1 MSAGFG
7 QKSLSALA
15 YFEYP
20 SEDSDTELQS
30 RDKHG
35 TRVYASE
42 SETSIFL
49 FIRGQR
55 SENEPNLLSENTKEP
70 KHIST
75 RWIHMTLAPQKNKV
89 LFSHTASVEWKS
101 GACNKS

>member
-20 SEDSDTELQS
+20 SEDSDIELQS
-30 RDKHG
+30 RDKNV
-35 TRVYASE
+35 TRAYASE

-49 FIRGQR
+49 FIRGQI
-55 SENEPNLLSENTKEP
+55 SNVEPNLLSANTKEL
-70 KHIST
+70 KHTST

-89 LFSHTASVEWKS
+89 PFSHMASVEWKS
-101 GACNKS
+101 GACN